1 MGAWVLATSFSY
13 LLAAAIAKMTGVKES
28 ADGTIPPPLQTVG
41 IYGEVFGMVGLYALG
56 AAALMLLLAP
66 LLNKMMAI
74 EGDGSARG
82 GH

>member
-1 MGAWVLATSFSY
+1 
-13 LLAAAIAKMTGVKES
+13 
-28 ADGTIPPPLQTVG
+28 
-41 IYGEVFGMVGLYALG
+41 VFGMVGLYALG